1 MIDLDLIGYGEEQDR
16 QNRRA
21 SDDSTACHCL
31 VHEGMAQPRQN
42 AQLGLERGSKD
53 LQSLNP
59 PNRHRDH
66 SSDDFFVSAPPIH
79 PDLAFSNGH
88 VHLFPGHLCGAN
100 NCARQSIVISNPPAP
115 RRMVPTC
122 LRSDSA
128 IYLSE
133 REKLPMRMMGIAS
146 CIVQHAH
153 TTYMEVEYLLLH
165 RFDLHNPKR
174 KSSGCPASMELPI
187 ASTADR
193 SHLQSGA
200 FYPYPT

>member
-1 MIDLDLIGYGEEQDR
+1 MTGQGEEQDR

-21 SDDSTACHCL
+21 SDDSTTCHCL

-42 AQLGLERGSKD
+42 AQSGLERGSKD

-88 VHLFPGHLCGAN
+88 VRLFPGHLCGAN

-122 LRSDSA
+122 LRSGKAWRRLRDSTPCRV
-128 IYLSE
+128 IFPFQY
-133 REKLPMRMMGIAS
+133 AS
-146 CIVQHAH
+146 GDILRTKQ
-153 TTYMEVEYLLLH
+153 
-165 RFDLHNPKR
+165 
-174 KSSGCPASMELPI
+174 
-187 ASTADR
+187 TA
-193 SHLQSGA
+193 Q
-200 FYPYPT
+200 YT